1 MEERDRCGVDALS
14 VFLMGFG
21 VFLLILG
28 PCADLYT
35 IGYGLVGLVAA
46 WVLAVTMRV
55 FFFGGGVGEDR
66 HRRYY

>member
-1 MEERDRCGVDALS
+1 MEERDKCGVDALS

-35 IGYGLVGLVAA
+35 ISYGLVALVAS
-46 WVLAVTMRV
+46 WVLAITMRV